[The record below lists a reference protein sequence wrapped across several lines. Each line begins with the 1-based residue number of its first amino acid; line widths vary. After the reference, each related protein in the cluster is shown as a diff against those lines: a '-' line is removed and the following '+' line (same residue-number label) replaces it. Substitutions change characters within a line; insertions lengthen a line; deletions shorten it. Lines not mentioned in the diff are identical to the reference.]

1 MHAAWDFR
9 QQFIQPKACSPI
21 FSLWVQIYWEQRY
34 TFWED
39 KCFLEF
45 AELSG
50 VLIRDF
56 DSFCIL
62 ASKTFL
68 LQNKIQGLFGP
79 PLIIF
84 KAKNKGAKNLFL
96 NTNEQIFKMRKKLLT
111 AYKDRNMNIGGYFKY
126 QGILKHL

>member
-1 MHAAWDFR
+1 M
-9 QQFIQPKACSPI
+9 CSPI
-21 FSLWVQIYWEQRY
+21 FSLWVQIHWEQRY

-45 AELSG
+45 SELSG

-68 LQNKIQGLFGP
+68 LQNKIQGFFGP
-79 PLIIF
+79 PLINF
-84 KAKNKGAKNLFL
+84 KAKNKGEKNPFL
-96 NTNEQIFKMRKKLLT
+96 NTNEHVFKARKKLLT
-111 AYKDRNMNIGGYFKY
+111 AWKDRSMNMGSYFIY
-126 QGILKHL
+126 QDILNHL